1 MSSKFSTSYNN
12 KRVTQI
18 KESTKSPIRQV
29 MDTISPLLTVLGI
42 FCEFDQELKSIL
54 VTVLCCLMMAN
65 YFLQNIVHEMA
76 GRIAIGLVVG
86 SILGNFQ
93 NLLQERNS
101 QEAEKECQ
109 CG

>member
-1 MSSKFSTSYNN
+1 MSSRFSTSYNN

-29 MDTISPLLTVLGI
+29 MDTISPLLTVLGMLSI
-42 FCEFDQELKSIL
+42 YKVVLNSIL

-76 GRIAIGLVVG
+76 GRIAIGLVAG

-93 NLLQERNS
+93 FLLQ
-101 QEAEKECQ
+101 K
-109 CG
+109 

>member
-29 MDTISPLLTVLGI
+29 MDTISPLLTVLG
-42 FCEFDQELKSIL
+42 FCCDFDQESKSIL

-93 NLLQERNS
+93 NLLQERNN
-101 QEAEKECQ
+101 
-109 CG
+109 